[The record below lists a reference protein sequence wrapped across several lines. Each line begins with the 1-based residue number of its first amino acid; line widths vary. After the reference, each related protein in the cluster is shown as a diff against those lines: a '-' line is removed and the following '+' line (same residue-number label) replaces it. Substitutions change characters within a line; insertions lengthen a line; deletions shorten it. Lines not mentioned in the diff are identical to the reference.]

1 MKSSVKIFLTIL
13 TLFSLSSCTTPNTD
27 KAGFDGTLL
36 FRVANMP
43 TFEDFPVKPENRFSG
58 LTAEKITQPELF
70 NSILEDSEKTEAR
83 LNRSLINGPNF
94 AGKYYIAQMKG
105 CGTNCYAYAI
115 INVET
120 GAVLDTF
127 NARQGVHWQL
137 DSRLLIVNLW
147 RNPVEAGI
155 WHEPPPIYF
164 YVIQNDYLQLIE
176 KVKEPEILTFTE

>member
-1 MKSSVKIFLTIL
+1 MKSSVKIFLAIL
-13 TLFSLSSCTTPNTD
+13 TLLSLSSCTPSKAD
-27 KAGFDGTLL
+27 KVGFDGTLF
-36 FRVANMP
+36 FRVADMP
-43 TFEDFPVKPENRFSG
+43 TFEDFLVKPEDRFSG
-58 LTAEKITQPELF
+58 ITAEKITRPELF

-83 LNRSLINGPNF
+83 LHRALINGPNF
-94 AGKYYIAQMKG
+94 AGKYYIAQTKG

-120 GAVLDTF
+120 GAVIDTF

-147 RNPVEAGI
+147 RNPVESGI
-155 WHEPPPIYF
+155 WHEPPSMYF
-164 YVIQNDYLQLIE
+164 YVMQDDYLQLIE